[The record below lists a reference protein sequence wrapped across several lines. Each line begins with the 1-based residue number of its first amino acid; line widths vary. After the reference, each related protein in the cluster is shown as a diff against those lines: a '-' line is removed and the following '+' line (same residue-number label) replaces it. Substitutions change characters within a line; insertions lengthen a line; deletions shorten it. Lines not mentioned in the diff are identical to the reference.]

1 MLNEYNTVRDPLV
14 LKEYGRNVQKLV
26 DYVQSLED
34 PEKKKSYAH
43 ALVELMKQIN
53 PTMREFNPEENQKP
67 WDDLYIISNFKLDV
81 EGPYPKPEPS
91 ILTARPLPM
100 TYSTRIAKFKH
111 YGYNVELLVQKAIEI
126 EDPEEKEA
134 AVIYIGRLMRS
145 FSNIWN
151 KENTDE
157 EVIITNIKKLSKN
170 QLDIDVDKVKQ
181 NNLFQPFYKERERE
195 RPRPTNS
202 SGKNRNR
209 SNSGKRRKN

>member
-26 DYVQSLED
+26 DYVQSLD
-34 PEKKKSYAH
+34 DQEKKNKYAH

-53 PTMREFNPEENQKP
+53 PIMRDFSAEENQKP
-67 WDDLYIISNFKLDV
+67 WDDLFIISNFKLEVDS
-81 EGPYPKPEPS
+81 PFPKPEPS
-91 ILTARPLPM
+91 ILAARPHPM
-100 TYSTRIAKFKH
+100 AFNSRIAKFKH
-111 YGYNVELLVQKAIEI
+111 YGYNVELLVQKAIAI

-181 NNLFQPFYKERERE
+181 NNLFQPFYKERERS
-195 RPRPTNS
+195 RPS
-202 SGKNRNR
+202 GGKNRGR